1 MRRAVFSFLIVALC
15 TASVYAV
22 GALYARR
29 PLTDQEGVPLWL
41 KSYDAEVT
49 ITDQIAVTH
58 VDHVF
63 KNETNSRLEGIFVFP
78 LPEGAVVTELAL
90 WIDGDRVV
98 GDVMEKD
105 TARAVYESI
114 VRRNIDPALLEYMGK
129 NVFKLSVFPIE
140 PNGSDMSERRIELT
154 YVELLP
160 YSDERVA
167 YNFRMKTANLSAK
180 PVERA
185 SITGTITSQKD
196 ILSLSSPTHANGTQL
211 SLTREDDRN
220 YAFVYGN
227 ENAHSESDLTIEYR
241 FQEDAFALNH
251 LVYIPD
257 ENEPMFFD
265 EPDDDGYFLL
275 WVTPP
280 HDPET
285 VERIPKN
292 VALVAD
298 VSSSM
303 SGTRIVQL
311 RKSLS
316 TMVDMLNEEDAFSII
331 AFSSGVETFSSDMV
345 PATAD
350 NKGAAHDYID
360 RLSEAGMTNYEDAL
374 REALKSTW
382 RDSCVNVIVF
392 FTDGKPTW
400 PVETNSTRILTLVKD
415 LNTRDISIFSF
426 GVGDDLDEPF
436 LKTLAL
442 QNAGAY
448 YSITSDGAIASILS
462 AFMKRISYPLLKD
475 IAVDYGPISEYDVFP
490 RTLPHLFAGTQ
501 LSVLGRFR
509 NEGSPVITFSGQQA
523 AERIELVQELDF
535 TGGQPDHPFVPRM
548 WASSKI
554 DYLLGEIE
562 LLGEQQEL
570 VDNVKVLGKKYSI
583 ITPYT
588 SMLVL
593 EPDERITSIEDKLR
607 PQPTRFSFSSVVA
620 EHSGLVTLRYSIPR
634 ASRPQKVMLRIYDA
648 RGRLLRKL
656 VNEKVL
662 GGNFMVQWDC
672 RNDAGVRLSSG
683 CYFALLEVGAHRQL
697 VRIQLTR

>member
-1 MRRAVFSFLIVALC
+1 MRRTVLSLLIVAWC

-22 GALYARR
+22 GVLYARR
-29 PLTDQEGVPLWL
+29 PLTDQQGTPLWL

-49 ITDQIAVTH
+49 VTDQIAVTH

-63 KNETNSRLEGIFVFP
+63 KNETSSRLEGIFVFP

-90 WIDGDRVV
+90 WINGERVV

-105 TARAVYESI
+105 TARAVYENI
-114 VRRNIDPALLEYMGK
+114 VRRAIDPALLEYMGD
-129 NVFKLSVFPIE
+129 NIFKLSVFPIE
-140 PNGSDMSERRIELT
+140 PDGREMSERRIELT
-154 YVELLP
+154 YAELLP

-167 YNFRMKTANLSAK
+167 YTFRMKTANLSAK

-196 ILSLSSPTHANGTQL
+196 ILSLTSPTHSTGTQL
-211 SLTREDDRN
+211 SLGREDDRN
-220 YAFVYGN
+220 YSFVYGN
-227 ENAHSESDLTIEYR
+227 ENAHSESDLVIEYKFR
-241 FQEDAFALNH
+241 ENDFALNH

-257 ENEPMFFD
+257 ETDPMFFD
-265 EPDDDGYFLL
+265 EQDDDGYFLL

-280 HDPET
+280 HDPAT
-285 VERIPKN
+285 VDRIPKN

-311 RKSLS
+311 RKSLG
-316 TMVDMLNEEDAFSII
+316 TMVDMLGEEDAFSIL
-331 AFSSGVETFSSDMV
+331 AFSSGVETFQSDMV
-345 PATAD
+345 PATAE
-350 NKGAAHDYID
+350 NKAAAHEYIN
-360 RLSEAGMTNYEDAL
+360 RLSEAGMTNYEEALRDAL
-374 REALKSTW
+374 RCTW
-382 RDSCVNVIVF
+382 RDTSVNVIVF

-400 PVETNSTRILTLVKD
+400 PVETSTTRILTLVKD
-415 LNTRDISIFSF
+415 LNTRDVSVFSF

-436 LKTLAL
+436 LKSLAL
-442 QNAGAY
+442 QNGGAY
-448 YSITSDGAIASILS
+448 YSITSDGAITSILS
-462 AFMKRISYPLLKD
+462 GFMKRISYPLLKD
-475 IAVDYGPISEYDVFP
+475 IAIDYGTVSEYDVFP

-509 NEGSPVITFSGQQA
+509 NQGASVISCSGQQA

-535 TGGQPDHPFVPRM
+535 TEAQPDHPFVPRM

-554 DYLLGEIE
+554 DYLLSEIG
-562 LLGEQQEL
+562 LVGEQQEL

-593 EPDERITSIEDKLR
+593 EPGENTAIEDKLQA
-607 PQPTRFSFSSVVA
+607 QPSRFSFSTRTA
-620 EHSGLVTLRYSIPR
+620 RNDGLVTLRYSIPR
-634 ASRPQKVMLRIYDA
+634 ASVPQRVVVRIFDA
-648 RGRLLRKL
+648 RGRLLRQL

-662 GGNFMVQWDC
+662 GGNFLVRWDC
-672 RNDAGVRLSSG
+672 RNDAGIRLSSG

-697 VRIQLTR
+697 ARIQLTR